1 MKLAYLL
8 AEVEDELV
16 ELNVYGLDG
25 SVKEKIEAP
34 KVFEVPYR
42 PDVINRVFWAVFTHR
57 LQPQGRDP
65 LAGKR
70 TTAESRGVGLG
81 IARLARVKG
90 GGPRAGQAAG
100 VAGVVKG
107 RQAHPPKAEKI
118 IWKDINK
125 KERWLATASAI
136 AATSL
141 KDIVAAR
148 GHKIDKIPSL
158 PLIVSEEI
166 EGISKLKDLKPV
178 LTNLGLMDDV
188 LRAQN
193 GVKRRSGK
201 PRMRGRTKRVP
212 KGPLFVVSEKK
223 GLEKAT
229 ANLPGVE
236 CVLAKDL
243 SILHLAPGGQA
254 GRLVVWSKAAL
265 QSLPKGVLKVGER
278 VAA

>member
-1 MKLAYLL
+1 MKKTLA
-8 AEVEDELV
+8 

-25 SVKEKIEAP
+25 SVIGKLEAP
-34 KVFEVPYR
+34 KVFEVPFR
-42 PDVINRVFWAVFTHR
+42 PDVIRRVFWSLFTHR

-65 LAGKR
+65 LAGER
-70 TTAESRGVGLG
+70 TTAISRGVGLG

-100 VAGVVKG
+100 VASVVKG

-118 IWKDINK
+118 IWKDVNK
-125 KERWLATASAI
+125 KERWLATASAV

-148 GHKIDKIPSL
+148 GHKVDKIPSL
-158 PLIVSEEI
+158 PLIVSEEVETI
-166 EGISKLKDLKPV
+166 RRLRDLKPV
-178 LTNLGLMDDV
+178 LTNLGLMDDI
-188 LRAQN
+188 LRAQD

-212 KGPLFVVSEKK
+212 KGPLFVVSAKK
-223 GLEKAT
+223 GLEKAV
-229 ANLPGVE
+229 ANLPGVD

-243 SILHLAPGGQA
+243 SILQLAPGGQA
-254 GRLVVWSKAAL
+254 GRLVVWSRLAL
-265 QSLPKGVLKVGER
+265 QSLPKGVSKVGER
-278 VAA
+278 FAA

>member
-1 MKLAYLL
+1 MN
-8 AEVEDELV
+8 ELS
-16 ELNVYGLDG
+16 VYGLDG
-25 SVKEKIEAP
+25 TVVGKLEAP
-34 KVFEVPYR
+34 MVFSTPFR
-42 PDVINRVFWAVFTHR
+42 PDIIRRVFWALHTHR

-70 TTAESRGVGLG
+70 TTATSRGVGLG

-107 RQAHPPKAEKI
+107 RQAHPPKAEKV
-118 IWKDINK
+118 IWKAVNK

-141 KDIVAAR
+141 REVVAAR
-148 GHKIDKIPSL
+148 GHKVDKIPSL
-158 PLIVSEEI
+158 PLIVSEEV
-166 EGISKLKDLKPV
+166 ETISRLKDLKPV

-188 LRAQN
+188 LRVQN

-212 KGPLFVVSEKK
+212 TGPLFVVAEKR
-223 GLEKAT
+223 GLEKAS

-243 SILHLAPGGQA
+243 SVLHLAPGGHA
-254 GRLVVWSKAAL
+254 GRLVVWSRAAL
-265 QSLPKGVLKVGER
+265 QSLPRGVLQVGER
-278 VAA
+278 FAA

>member
-1 MKLAYLL
+1 MS
-8 AEVEDELV
+8 

-25 SVKEKIEAP
+25 SVIAKLEAP
-34 KVFEVPYR
+34 KVFNTPFR
-42 PDVINRVFWAVFTHR
+42 PDVIRRVFWALFTHR

-65 LAGKR
+65 LAGER
-70 TTAESRGVGLG
+70 TTAISRGVGLG

-118 IWKDINK
+118 IWKDVNE
-125 KERWLATASAI
+125 KEKWLATASAA
-136 AATSL
+136 AATAL
-141 KDIVAAR
+141 RNIVVAR
-148 GHKIDKIPSL
+148 GHKVDKVPSL

-166 EGISKLKDLKPV
+166 ETISKLKDLKPV
-178 LTNLGLMDDV
+178 LTSLGLMDDV

-212 KGPLFVVSEKK
+212 KGPLFVVAEKR

-243 SILHLAPGGQA
+243 SVLQLAPGGQA

-265 QSLPKGVLKVGER
+265 QSLPKGVLEVSER
-278 VAA
+278 FAS